1 MKYTSQIK
9 PENIGS
15 MGVCNWRTT
24 LGLFAAWA
32 FSLVSVFLLID
43 HNLGQ
48 IILCMILFFVFSAW
62 GHLLIYPVYYRK
74 GRLLDGLI
82 WGTVLGVALGALVT
96 SIIVYLIGW
105 HLGVI
110 FSTAGALPTI
120 VFFILAGK
128 NRLHSESQTVKVD
141 DIQILLTALLIV
153 TLFFYFPFKNL
164 GALINDKYLYTWL
177 FGHDFINRMV
187 HVVSLSRGLPLDSFF
202 FSGETL
208 SYYWLAYVYP
218 ALLMNIDVVK
228 LNSQQLLQL
237 TVLLYSLLS
246 TASFFIFFKGI
257 INKRR
262 YVLLLIFLTLCCY
275 SYSYLY
281 VVALKA
287 WTALTGNSHLN
298 IFGYDLP
305 VFSGFSHTFYR
316 FFLVQPQATL
326 GMAIMLMI
334 FSFYKKKQTLY
345 GFGIVGLLTGLLFG
359 VDATNGIMLG
369 LWLGCMSFFA
379 VLINKDKRILVGEI
393 HLLSLA
399 CTGFIYA
406 CFFLIEMYSLQTG
419 KGVLRLNLNWF
430 SVLMSPFYFILEY
443 GPMLI
448 LGAAGMIK
456 LFKKKETLR
465 NWVYPYII
473 LFGIALF
480 FNFFITNPTEI
491 FFGLLKATR
500 VMPICLL
507 AFTAYLWSDGLQ
519 TNKIK
524 AVTAFLLMIAFP
536 SFFMD
541 NFIASDI
548 AKPSTFVRQ
557 SDMEAAI
564 WIKKNLP
571 RQAIIQAEPNYPGI
585 EGQYIPKY
593 SYSIIPIFAERRTA
607 IGEWKASSQEHSG
620 SDEVGERFHSIR
632 KMFGTTDIN
641 ECRKILDKYNI
652 DYIYVGALEKK
663 LYSEGIKKFHNS
675 KKYFKQVYSRNGD
688 NIFQFIHIVKNVRGS
703 NDIYCYPIL

>member
-1 MKYTSQIK
+1 MKSKSFDNRCVHTSLVFF
-9 PENIGS
+9 S
-15 MGVCNWRTT
+15 
-24 LGLFAAWA
+24 LFALW
-32 FSLVSVFLLID
+32 SLCFASVSLLID
-43 HNLGQ
+43 SNLGQ
-48 IILCMILFFVFSAW
+48 VAICLAVFIGLSAW
-62 GHLLIYPVYYRK
+62 GHVIVYPLYYAK
-74 GRLLDGLI
+74 GRLLEGFI
-82 WGTVLGVALGALVT
+82 WGTVSGITLAALIT
-96 SIIVYLIGW
+96 SIIVYLMGW
-105 HLGVI
+105 SIMMIFTTVI
-110 FSTAGALPTI
+110 ILPTLL
-120 VFFILAGK
+120 FLLLLKRSSMDPELCFSK
-128 NRLHSESQTVKVD
+128 KPD
-141 DIQILLTALLIV
+141 PMILLSALLIV
-153 TLFFYFPFKNL
+153 TIFFYLPFKNL
-164 GALINDKYLYTWL
+164 GILVDGKYLYSWL

-218 ALLMNIDVVK
+218 ALLININFIK
-228 LNSQQLLQL
+228 LDTQQLLQL

-246 TASFFIFFKGI
+246 TASLVIFFKHI
-257 INKRR
+257 TTKRR
-262 YVLLLIFLTLCCY
+262 YVLTLIFLALCCY

-334 FSFYKKKQTLY
+334 FSFYGKKQTLY
-345 GFGIVGLLTGLLFG
+345 GFGIIGLLTGLLFG

-369 LWLGCMSFFA
+369 LWLGCMTFFA
-379 VLINKDKRILVGEI
+379 VLINTDKRILVGKN

-399 CTGFIYA
+399 CAGLIYA
-406 CFFLIEMYSLQTG
+406 CFFAIEMYSLRTG
-419 KGVLRLNLNWF
+419 KGVLQLNFNWF
-430 SVLMSPFYFILEY
+430 FILMSPFYFILEY

-448 LGAAGMIK
+448 LGIAGMIK

-480 FNFFITNPTEI
+480 FNFFITNPTET

-500 VMPICLL
+500 VIPICLL

-536 SFFMD
+536 SFFMN

-571 RQAIIQAEPNYPGI
+571 KQAIIQAEPNYPGTD
-585 EGQYIPKY
+585 GQYKPKY
-593 SYSIIPIFAERRTA
+593 CYSIVPVFTERRTA
-607 IGEWKASSQEHSG
+607 IGEWKVSSQGHSG
-620 SDEVGERFHSIR
+620 SDKVGERFHSIK
-632 KMFGTTDIN
+632 KMFATTDIN
-641 ECRKILDKYNI
+641 ECIKILHKYNI
-652 DYIYVGALEKK
+652 NYIYVGELEKK
-663 LYSEGIKKFHNS
+663 LYAEGIKKFISNNNFESVYS
-675 KKYFKQVYSRNGD
+675 KKGVFVLKYNKLGG
-688 NIFQFIHIVKNVRGS
+688 II
-703 NDIYCYPIL
+703 

>member
-1 MKYTSQIK
+1 M
-9 PENIGS
+9 
-15 MGVCNWRTT
+15 
-24 LGLFAAWA
+24 
-32 FSLVSVFLLID
+32 
-43 HNLGQ
+43 
-48 IILCMILFFVFSAW
+48 
-62 GHLLIYPVYYRK
+62 
-74 GRLLDGLI
+74 GRLLEGFI
-82 WGTVLGVALGALVT
+82 WGTVLGVASGALIT
-96 SIIVYLIGW
+96 SIIVYLVGW
-105 HLGVI
+105 NLITI
-110 FSTAGALPTI
+110 FLIVAALPATAFLFL
-120 VFFILAGK
+120 VKK
-128 NRLHSESQTVKVD
+128 NKVIGETRAVRFN
-141 DIQILLTALLIV
+141 DIDILLIALLIV

-164 GALINDKYLYTWL
+164 GALINDKYLYSWL

-208 SYYWLAYVYP
+208 SYYWLAYIYP
-218 ALLMNIDVVK
+218 ALLINIDFIK
-228 LNSQQLLQL
+228 LDTQQLLQL

-246 TASFFIFFKGI
+246 TASLFIFFKRI

-262 YVLLLIFLTLCCY
+262 YVLVLIFLALCCY

-281 VVALKA
+281 VVTLKA

-298 IFGYDLP
+298 LFGYNLP

-334 FSFYKKKQTLY
+334 FSFYDKKQTLY
-345 GFGIVGLLTGLLFG
+345 GFGIIGLLIGLLFG

-379 VLINKDKRILVGEI
+379 VLINKNKRILVGEN

-399 CTGFIYA
+399 CAGLIYA
-406 CFFLIEMYSLQTG
+406 CFFSIEMYSLQTG
-419 KGVLRLNLNWF
+419 KGVLQLNLNWF
-430 SVLMSPFYFILEY
+430 SILMSPFYFILEY

-448 LGAAGMIK
+448 LGVASMIK

-465 NWVYPYII
+465 HWLYPYII

-480 FNFFITNPTEI
+480 FNFFITNPTET

-500 VMPICLL
+500 VIPICLL

-524 AVTAFLLMIAFP
+524 AVTAFLLIIAFP

-541 NFIASDI
+541 NFIASNI

-557 SDMEAAI
+557 PDMEAAI

-585 EGQYIPKY
+585 DGQYKPKY

-607 IGEWKASSQEHSG
+607 IGAWKVSSQEHSG
-620 SDEVGERFHSIR
+620 SDEVGERFHSIK

-641 ECRKILDKYNI
+641 ECIKILDKYNI
-652 DYIYVGALEKK
+652 NYIYVGALEKK

-675 KKYFKQVYSRNGD
+675 KQCFKQVYSRNGD

-703 NDIYCYPIL
+703 NDIYRYPVL

>member
-1 MKYTSQIK
+1 MFD
-9 PENIGS
+9 
-15 MGVCNWRTT
+15 NWRTT
-24 LGLFAAWA
+24 SGLFTVWA
-32 FSLVSVFLLID
+32 LSLVSVFLLID

-48 IILCMILFFVFSAW
+48 IVLCVIIFFVFSAW
-62 GHLLIYPVYYRK
+62 GHLLVYPLCYKK
-74 GRLLDGLI
+74 GRLLEGFI
-82 WGTVLGVALGALVT
+82 WGTILGIASGALVA

-105 HLGVI
+105 KLITI
-110 FSTAGALPTI
+110 FLIVAALPATA
-120 VFFILAGK
+120 FFSLVIK
-128 NRLHSESQTVKVD
+128 NKVTGETRAVRFNEID
-141 DIQILLTALLIV
+141 ILLIALLIV

-164 GALINDKYLYTWL
+164 GALINDKYLYSWL

-202 FSGETL
+202 FSGEIL
-208 SYYWLAYVYP
+208 SYYWLAYIYP
-218 ALLMNIDVVK
+218 ALLINIDFIK
-228 LNSQQLLQL
+228 LDTQQLLQL

-246 TASFFIFFKGI
+246 IASLVIFFKQI
-257 INKRR
+257 ITKRR
-262 YVLLLIFLTLCCY
+262 YVLMLIFLALCCY

-287 WTALTGNSHLN
+287 WTVLTGNSHLN
-298 IFGYDLP
+298 IFGYNLP

-334 FSFYKKKQTLY
+334 FSFYGKKQTLY
-345 GFGIVGLLTGLLFG
+345 GFGIIGLLTGLLFG

-379 VLINKDKRILVGEI
+379 VLINEDKRILVVKN

-399 CTGFIYA
+399 CAGLIYA
-406 CFFLIEMYSLQTG
+406 CFFAIEMYSLRTG
-419 KGVLRLNLNWF
+419 KGVLQLNLNWF
-430 SVLMSPFYFILEY
+430 SILMGPFYFMLEY

-448 LGAAGMIK
+448 LGVAGMIK
-456 LFKKKETLR
+456 LFKKKETFR

-473 LFGIALF
+473 LFSIALF
-480 FNFFITNPTEI
+480 FNFFITNPTET

-500 VMPICLL
+500 VIPICLL

-524 AVTAFLLMIAFP
+524 AVTAFLLVIAFP

-541 NFIASDI
+541 NFIASNI

-557 SDMEAAI
+557 SDMEAAR

-571 RQAIIQAEPNYPGI
+571 KQAIIQAEPNYPGI
-585 EGQYIPKY
+585 DGQYKPKY

-607 IGEWKASSQEHSG
+607 IGAWKVSSQEHSG
-620 SDEVGERFHSIR
+620 RDKVGERFHSIK
-632 KMFGTTDIN
+632 KMFATTDIN
-641 ECRKILDKYNI
+641 ECIKILDKYNI
-652 DYIYVGALEKK
+652 NYIYVGALEKK
-663 LYSEGIKKFHNS
+663 LYAEGIKKFINNTNFELIYS
-675 KKYFKQVYSRNGD
+675 KKGVFVFKYS
-688 NIFQFIHIVKNVRGS
+688 KAK
-703 NDIYCYPIL
+703 